1 MVNLVGKNVA
11 CFVLFFNIDGPKPIE
26 SSVNTHIPSRRVI
39 VLPRGIRLQAK
50 VRSSLASVPMLMGT
64 H

>member
-1 MVNLVGKNVA
+1 MF

-50 VRSSLASVPMLMGT
+50 VRSHLAPVPMLMGT
-64 H
+64 Q